1 MSARLERALE
11 LRWGSTANL
20 YNDYCGYYLFS
31 IALGPP
37 GQGRTKHNA
46 PVSSSNLR
54 AKSCIIENEDF
65 IRIFSEECC
74 NVLH

>member
-20 YNDYCGYYLFS
+20 YNDYGGYYLFS

-37 GQGRTKHNA
+37 GQGRTKHNT
-46 PVSSSNLR
+46 PVSSCNLH
-54 AKSCIIENEDF
+54 AKRCIIVSEDF
-65 IRIFSEECC
+65 IHIFSDECC